1 MVFPFSKWLGL
12 IRPLVAG
19 FNRPLTGFEA
29 DELQPRN
36 MLFWEEFVQAVSTD
50 RSFS

>member
-1 MVFPFSKWLGL
+1 MQCSGQPDRMGV
-12 IRPLVAG
+12 
-19 FNRPLTGFEA
+19 NRALFLESRGFEA

-36 MLFWEEFVQAVSTD
+36 MLFWEEFVQAVSTE